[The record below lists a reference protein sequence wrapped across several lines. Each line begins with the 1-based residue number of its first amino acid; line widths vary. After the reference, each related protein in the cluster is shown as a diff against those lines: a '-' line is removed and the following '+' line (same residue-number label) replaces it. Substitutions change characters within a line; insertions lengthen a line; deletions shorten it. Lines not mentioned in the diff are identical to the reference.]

1 MEGGRARATETDQ
14 ISVYF
19 FSKKQWYTVKPR
31 YPADYVGEPFGAR
44 QRHVACF
51 FETHNPI
58 ARPTRPPV
66 PCLFIHGGF
75 RRHQVRVAVFV
86 ALSGQFIGIEDKDC
100 NNKAD
105 GNTSMDLNLSACS
118 GAWGCMGLISHGRR
132 PVQAHVPR
140 GPVCSFLSRWWGV
153 SALAFNESW
162 DKLNATNAIMVPT
175 GHAHSGHSLG
185 TLQPAKVALWCNS
198 TACR

>member
-1 MEGGRARATETDQ
+1 MLITSGVTTVMEGGRARATETDQ

-51 FETHNPI
+51 FETHNPL

-75 RRHQVRVAVFV
+75 RRHQVRPLDAR
-86 ALSGQFIGIEDKDC
+86 LPCTWEG
-100 NNKAD
+100 
-105 GNTSMDLNLSACS
+105 
-118 GAWGCMGLISHGRR
+118 
-132 PVQAHVPR
+132 
-140 GPVCSFLSRWWGV
+140 SR
-153 SALAFNESW
+153 N
-162 DKLNATNAIMVPT
+162 
-175 GHAHSGHSLG
+175 
-185 TLQPAKVALWCNS
+185 
-198 TACR
+198 